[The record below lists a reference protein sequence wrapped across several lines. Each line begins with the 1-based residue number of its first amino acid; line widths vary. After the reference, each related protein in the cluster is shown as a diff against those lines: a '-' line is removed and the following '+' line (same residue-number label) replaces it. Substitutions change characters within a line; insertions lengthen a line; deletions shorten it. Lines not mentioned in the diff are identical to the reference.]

1 MTIEG
6 GHMKTVTV
14 TVAEGKRDFSRLIK
28 EAVEKNEDIVVTKR
42 GKPMAVIVPYGEY
55 QHAKKVKA
63 HQKIL
68 ESRATFTR
76 AGVSAAAVYRESRK
90 GLERRG

>member
-1 MTIEG
+1 
-6 GHMKTVTV
+6 MKTITV

-28 EAVEKNEDIVVTKR
+28 EAAEKSEDIVVTKR

-55 QHAKKVKA
+55 QHYRKVEA

-68 ESRATFTR
+68 ESRVVFVK
-76 AGVSAAAVYRESRK
+76 AGVSAADVYKESK
-90 GLERRG
+90 EELERRG